1 MIDFASV
8 SVAVVSLLS
17 PYLPQL
23 LSMGQSVGKK
33 IGEAVI
39 DKGVDAAGDRVT
51 KLWERI
57 SGYFKDDLEVTSAA
71 TMVAAS
77 PKDALRQQML
87 GQVLAERLKEH
98 PVFTEDLIKIMGG
111 KERLQQII
119 TGNEAAIRD
128 IRMKMA
134 GAGKQSIESG
144 DKAVI
149 EQVELE
155 MGE

>member
-23 LSMGQSVGKK
+23 LSLGKSAGEK
-33 IGEAVI
+33 IGEAII
-39 DKGVDAAGDRVT
+39 DKGVDATGDQVK
-51 KLWERI
+51 KLWEKI

-77 PKDALRQQML
+77 PKDTLRQQMF
-87 GQVLAERLKEH
+87 GQVLAERLKGH
-98 PVFTEDLIKIMGG
+98 PEFAEDLIKMMGG

-119 TGNEAAIRD
+119 AGNEAAVRD
-128 IRMKMA
+128 VRMKMA
-134 GAGKQSIESG
+134 GAGKQSIEGG
-144 DKAVI
+144 DKSVI
-149 EQVELE
+149 ERVELDMSE
-155 MGE
+155 

>member
-23 LSMGQSVGKK
+23 LSLGKRAGEK
-33 IGEAVI
+33 IGEAII
-39 DKGVDAAGDRVT
+39 DKGVDAAGGQVK
-51 KLWERI
+51 KLWGRI

-77 PKDALRQQML
+77 PTDALRQQML

-98 PVFTEDLIKIMGG
+98 PELAEELIELMGG

-119 TGNEAAIRD
+119 VGNEATVRD

-134 GAGKQSIESG
+134 GAGKQSIEGG
-144 DKAVI
+144 DKAVV
-149 EQVELE
+149 ERVELDMSE
-155 MGE
+155 